1 MPSTDPRIDAYIAR
15 SAEFARPIL
24 SRLRAVVHRA
34 CPEVEETVKWG
45 MPFFVRDGEIL
56 CHMAAFKGHCAF
68 GLWKASGALGGRPRP
83 EGAMGHF
90 GRITSLADLP
100 RDAELSNVLRKAAAL
115 RGEAEPRPASR
126 PKRKPP
132 LPMPEDLGRALKK
145 NVRARTAFEA
155 FTPSKKRDYIE
166 WLDES
171 KREETRRRRLETA
184 IEWIEQG
191 KARHWKYEAR

>member
-1 MPSTDPRIDAYIAR
+1 MASTDPRIDAYIAR

-24 SRLRAVVHRA
+24 ARLRSVVHRA
-34 CPEVEETVKWG
+34 FPEVEETVKWG

-68 GLWKASGALGGRPRP
+68 GLWKAAGALGGRPRP
-83 EGAMGHF
+83 QDGMGHF

-100 RDAELSNVLRKAAAL
+100 RDAELAAVLRKAAAL
-115 RGEAEPRPASR
+115 RGAAASHPAPS
-126 PKRKPP
+126 KRKPP

-145 NVRARTAFEA
+145 NALAKTAFES
-155 FTPSKKRDYIE
+155 FPPSKRRDYIE
-166 WLDES
+166 WLGEA
-171 KREETRRRRLETA
+171 KREETRRKRLETA

-191 KARHWKYEAR
+191 KARHWKYESR

>member
-24 SRLRAVVHRA
+24 ARLRSVVHRA
-34 CPEVEETVKWG
+34 FPDVEETVKWG

-68 GLWKASGALGGRPRP
+68 GLWKASRALGDRPRP
-83 EGAMGHF
+83 QDGMGHF

-100 RDAELSNVLRKAAAL
+100 RDAELAAVLRKATAL
-115 RGEAEPRPASR
+115 RGAAEPRPAPS
-126 PKRKPP
+126 KRKPP

-145 NVRARTAFEA
+145 NARARTAFESFA
-155 FTPSKKRDYIE
+155 PSKRRDYIE
-166 WLDES
+166 WLGEA
-171 KREETRRRRLETA
+171 KREETRRKRLETA

-191 KARHWKYEAR
+191 KARHWKYESR